1 MEKQVINLAKKDYE
15 IKIDFEL
22 SYDLTKYRN
31 KLEFGIDFS
40 DADKDMITEI
50 IEMRKKMENGTKI
63 EELDLS
69 SLSNETIEY
78 LEKKS
83 IQKRDVFTKEEL
95 IDIGKKLTKVENEDE
110 IKEIYNEEIKDNG
123 YDVLIAKL
131 SSAVSMVFMNAK
143 DGSTEQ

>member
-1 MEKQVINLAKKDYE
+1 MEKQIINLAKKDYE

-83 IQKRDVFTKEEL
+83 IQKRDVFSKEEL

>member
-63 EELDLS
+63 E
-69 SLSNETIEY
+69 
-78 LEKKS
+78 
-83 IQKRDVFTKEEL
+83 
-95 IDIGKKLTKVENEDE
+95 
-110 IKEIYNEEIKDNG
+110 
-123 YDVLIAKL
+123 
-131 SSAVSMVFMNAK
+131 
-143 DGSTEQ
+143 